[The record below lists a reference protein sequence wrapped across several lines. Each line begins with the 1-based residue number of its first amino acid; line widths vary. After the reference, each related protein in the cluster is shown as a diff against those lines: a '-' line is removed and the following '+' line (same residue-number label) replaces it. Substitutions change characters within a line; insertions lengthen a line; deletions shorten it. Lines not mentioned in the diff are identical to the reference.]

1 MSRDIPDPSKPLSVY
16 PTEKEALSVPKRCG
30 MKRRECSQEWDRKFS
45 DHESLDEEKDRV
57 AKELREAR
65 KRMKRYVSMDAD
77 YWDQYHNVAVLTQEN
92 AQIESQRG
100 LESVLKA
107 KKAASKWYNSDEGQR
122 LQQQYT
128 SWKQAGDTIKRQQEK
143 TDNRKSTFRKG
154 WLKLFITS
162 KIGMGLVSK
171 DTGLGPRDTSDQS
184 NFKKALINTYSTCSV
199 RIAEVGLWEPVVGDW
214 YETLQ
219 GAHLFPYAQGQF
231 MDDIFG
237 KGAHEELFSPK
248 NGLLLHRNVKHALE
262 KGFAMIVPDVDLE
275 PADPDFPL
283 RDKQE
288 RDNRLKAWKR
298 AKTKEYKFI
307 VPDEKQPAVN
317 EKFYSPKGE
326 PITIAELNG
335 KRLEFLSNSRP
346 RARYV
351 WWTFF
356 NAVLRRSWS
365 QKLTEGNMQHKE
377 VQKRTLYW
385 GSDGSYIK
393 KSQILGCIEEIGHDV
408 EIESSGEESYVKPKM
423 EGVGAVLGQALL
435 ESHEEEER
443 VWVDM
448 GEFEKDPE
456 ESEDE
461 EESVDEEEAEDE
473 EDDEL

>member
-1 MSRDIPDPSKPLSVY
+1 MSRDIPDRSKPLSAY
-16 PTEKEALSVPKRCG
+16 PTEEETLSVPKRSG
-30 MKRRECSQEWDRKFS
+30 MKRSEFSQEWDRKFS
-45 DHESLDEEKDRV
+45 DHESLDEERDRV

-128 SWKQAGDTIKRQQEK
+128 SWKQAGDTIRRQQEK
-143 TDNRKSTFRKG
+143 TDNRKADSREG

-162 KIGMGLVSK
+162 KIGMGLVAK
-171 DTGLGPRDTSDQS
+171 DTGLGARDTSDQS
-184 NFKKALINTYSTCSV
+184 NFKKALIDTYNPLSV
-199 RIAEVGLWEPVVGDW
+199 RNVKRCLWEPVIGNW
-214 YETLQ
+214 YESLQ
-219 GAHLFPYAQGQF
+219 GAHLFPYAQGLF

-237 KGAHEELFSPK
+237 KGAREELFSPK

-283 RDKQE
+283 GDKQE

-307 VPDEKQPAVN
+307 VPDDKHAAVN
-317 EKFYSPKGE
+317 EQFLGPNRKL
-326 PITIAELNG
+326 ITIAQLNG
-335 KRLEFLSNSRP
+335 KRLEFKSNRRP

-356 NAVLRRSWS
+356 NAILRRSWS

-423 EGVGAVLGQALL
+423 EGVCAVLGQALL

-443 VWVDM
+443 AWVDM

-456 ESEDE
+456 ETEDE
-461 EESVDEEEAEDE
+461 KEAEDQ
-473 EDDEL
+473 EDDEQ